1 MINIDIKN
9 LLKYLLEGFAV
20 AMSAYI
26 ILRKQNT
33 NFETILIIG
42 LTAAA
47 VYAILDNFTPELSD
61 DTRRGSGVS
70 IGWNLL
76 NI

>member
-47 VYAILDNFTPELSD
+47 VYAILDNFTPDISSE
-61 DTRRGSGVS
+61 TRRGSGVS
-70 IGWNLL
+70 LGWNLL
-76 NI
+76 NL